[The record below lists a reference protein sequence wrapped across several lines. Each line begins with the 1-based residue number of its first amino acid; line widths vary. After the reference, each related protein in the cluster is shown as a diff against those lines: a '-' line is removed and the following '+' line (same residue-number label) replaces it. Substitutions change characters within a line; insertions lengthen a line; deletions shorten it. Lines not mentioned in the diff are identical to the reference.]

1 MEELGS
7 LKGFDIWDV
16 LEDDHTK
23 NVAGLRWVFAL
34 KSNPDNSILRF
45 KAWFV
50 VQGFTQ
56 QLGVDCLETFAPT
69 ASLLSLWT
77 LFALAKINK
86 WEINCFDVS
95 TAYLHSPIE
104 EEIYVQPPVE
114 LCPELKGKV
123 LKLKKGSL
131 RN

>member
-7 LKGFDIWDV
+7 LKGFDVWDV

-23 NVAGLRWVFAL
+23 KVAGLRAL
-34 KSNPDNSILRF
+34 KCKSDNSILRF

-56 QLGVDCLETFAPT
+56 QLGVDYFETFAPT
-69 ASLLSLWT
+69 AWLLSLWT
-77 LFALAKINK
+77 LFALAEINK

-95 TAYLHSPIE
+95 TAYLHSPID
-104 EEIYVQPPVE
+104 EEIYV
-114 LCPELKGKV
+114 
-123 LKLKKGSL
+123 
-131 RN
+131 